1 MQPRLREPGTGPTPR
16 IAHGPVTALSPKAVE
31 IGAMSLRTPTAWA
44 AALLAAGSA
53 LAQSPE
59 RGARLYLGLPGG
71 EGSCVECHGPDPG
84 LNRNRLL
91 NAAQGPTA
99 LTLAIGRAAPM
110 GFLGGLLDS
119 TARADV
125 SAWLAQ
131 VNAQLD
137 GNSVQVWPWGLEFG
151 RVDTQAPLVPQAVRL
166 FNGGPLPL
174 PLQPQ
179 LRGTEPGSPLPRLVH
194 DCPAAL
200 PSGASCTAWV
210 DWPAPRAATRLHAA
224 LRWQAADGGLLP
236 VGLAAQALDGLT
248 AGVAR
253 WDDGDTPLVRQ
264 AAPGA
269 ATSVDAVM
277 RNTGAALLTLGTPAL
292 TGPGRDAF
300 MLSGGDCAPGVA
312 LPPGAA
318 CTVRV
323 VATARS
329 SGSAEALLQ
338 WRNDGQHAPPRVLRV
353 LAAGAPAPAPAPGP
367 APPPA
372 APPAPSPTPAPVPTP
387 GADPRPASGG
397 GGCSVALAPRAAD
410 LLLPLLLLLSVA
422 GVLRRRQPA
431 RR

>member
-44 AALLAAGSA
+44 AAVLAAGSA

-353 LAAGAPAPAPAPGP
+353 LAVGAPAPAPAPGP

>member
-1 MQPRLREPGTGPTPR
+1 
-16 IAHGPVTALSPKAVE
+16 
-31 IGAMSLRTPTAWA
+31 
-44 AALLAAGSA
+44 
-53 LAQSPE
+53 
-59 RGARLYLGLPGG
+59 
-71 EGSCVECHGPDPG
+71 
-84 LNRNRLL
+84 
-91 NAAQGPTA
+91 
-99 LTLAIGRAAPM
+99 
-110 GFLGGLLDS
+110 
-119 TARADV
+119 V

-131 VNAQLD
+131 VNAQPD
-137 GNSVQVWPWGLEFG
+137 GNGVQVWPWALEFG
-151 RVDTQAPLVPQAVRL
+151 RVDTQAPLAPQAVRL
-166 FNGGPLPL
+166 FNGGLLPL

-179 LRGTEPGSPLPRLVH
+179 LRGTESGSPLPRLQH

-210 DWPAPRAATRLHAA
+210 DWPAPRTAARLHAA

-236 VGLAAQALDGLT
+236 VGLAAQALDGLA

-329 SGSAEALLQ
+329 SGTAEALLQ

-353 LAAGAPAPAPAPGP
+353 MAVGAPAPAPAPGP

-372 APPAPSPTPAPVPTP
+372 APPAPSPTPAPTPTPAPAPAP
-387 GADPRPASGG
+387 GADPGPASGG

-410 LLLPLLLLLSVA
+410 LLLPLLLLLSIA

-431 RR
+431 RPRPAPRCGGSGVRNRGFRQVGRAVAASLAPSRL

>member
-1 MQPRLREPGTGPTPR
+1 MFLRN
-16 IAHGPVTALSPKAVE
+16 S
-31 IGAMSLRTPTAWA
+31 SAWA
-44 AALLAAGSA
+44 AGLLAAGCA
-53 LAQSPE
+53 WAQTPE
-59 RGARLYLGLPGG
+59 RGARLYLGLPNG
-71 EGSCVECHGPDPG
+71 EASCIECHGPDPG

-125 SAWLAQ
+125 AAWLAQ

-137 GNSVQVWPWGLEFG
+137 GSGVHVWPWGLEFG
-151 RVDTQAPLVPQAVRL
+151 RVDTQAPLAPQAVRL
-166 FNGGPLPL
+166 FNGGALAL

-179 LRGTEPGSPLPRLVH
+179 LRATEPGSPLPRLVH
-194 DCPAAL
+194 DCPATL

-224 LRWQAADGGLLP
+224 LRWQAADGGLPP
-236 VGLAAQALDGLT
+236 VGLAAHALNGL
-248 AGVAR
+248 ASGVAR
-253 WDDGDTPLVRQ
+253 WDDGDLPLVRQ

-277 RNTGAALLTLGTPAL
+277 RNTGAALLTLGTPAI

-300 MLSGGDCAPGVA
+300 MLSGGDCAPGVV
-312 LPPGAA
+312 LPPGGS

-329 SGSAEALLQ
+329 GGTAEALLQ
-338 WRNDGQHAPPRVLRV
+338 WRNDGQHVPPRVLRV
-353 LAAGAPAPAPAPGP
+353 MAVGAPAPAPSPAPP
-367 APPPA
+367 PPPA
-372 APPAPSPTPAPVPTP
+372 APPAPSPAPVAAPTPAPAPTP
-387 GADPRPASGG
+387 GAHAGSASGG
-397 GGCSVALAPRAAD
+397 GGCSVALATRNAD
-410 LLLPLLLLLSVA
+410 LMLPLLVLLSFT
-422 GVLRRRQPA
+422 GLLGRRRRA
-431 RR
+431 RH